1 MTASRSG
8 RVGYAMLLAV
18 LPRDLRSNRGPRE
31 MECPGTV
38 YLADSLPIR
47 PRKLMP
53 MTAVY

>member
-1 MTASRSG
+1 
-8 RVGYAMLLAV
+8 VGYAMLLAV